1 MLKLDLLLLGLCPF
15 AVGLPVQ
22 VVLDNSPVAQTLS
35 VPLDRHQTLSS
46 TPFNAGETDRRLH
59 GRFLHITDMHPD
71 PYYLPGS
78 APSTYCHR
86 MKPKKK
92 KHAGYYGTPFSKCDS
107 PLALTNFTLDYL
119 DDHWSDD
126 IDFVIWTGDSSRHED
141 DDKLPR
147 PLDEIYD
154 SNRLVARQMQELF
167 SSKGQHHS
175 PGSNGAEFLLAF
187 PAHARSGNSWF
198 GLTLISTSPPGPND
212 ITRTFSSIWSNFIP
226 QSSLES
232 FLQGGYYSVEV
243 IPDSVAVISL
253 NTMYYYDS
261 NKGCPSSDLND
272 PGNLQFDWLD
282 EQLKTFRSRQMQVW
296 VIGHIPA
303 SNEHYFPECYYRY
316 VELSLRFQ
324 DTILG
329 HLFGHQNIDHFFFL
343 EADDLFHGLEVENE
357 SLASSNTL
365 FETLITDFSALP
377 DSQADIDYDHYAV
390 VNVNPSVVPNPYLPS
405 FRVFAYNITGLTDVL
420 VSGVG
425 HDPYQEEMRT
435 LQRRN
440 RAPHN
445 HGSDAG
451 ECEKTK
457 SWRCKLERPWHS
469 NTESPSRKN
478 TLWSPLGYAQYY
490 MPKLKEY
497 DEDNEPEFE
506 LEYVTFPLSKLRIGG
521 EDMAGDES
529 LMPPLIP
536 SRNLPEE
543 LHGTGGIKTKY
554 APYNLDDLTIPSWLH
569 LAWRLGQGQEK
580 KLRRRFRKYMY
591 MGGEED

>member
-1 MLKLDLLLLGLCPF
+1 MLKLVLLLLGLCPF
-15 AVGLPVQ
+15 AVGLPAQ
-22 VVLDNSPVAQTLS
+22 VLLNNSPAAQTLR
-35 VPLDRHQTLSS
+35 VPLDQHQTL
-46 TPFNAGETDRRLH
+46 PVNAGKTDRRLH

-78 APSTYCHR
+78 SPSTYCHR

-92 KHAGYYGTPFSKCDS
+92 KRAGYYGTPFNECDS

-119 DDHWSDD
+119 EDHWSDD

-154 SNRLVARQMQELF
+154 LNRLVARQMQELF
-167 SSKGQHHS
+167 LSKGIPVVPSLGNNDIWPH
-175 PGSNGAEFLLAF
+175 NTLL
-187 PAHARSGNSWF
+187 
-198 GLTLISTSPPGPND
+198 PGPND
-212 ITRTFSSIWSNFIP
+212 ITRTFSLIWSNFIP
-226 QSSLES
+226 QSSLGS

-261 NKGCPSSDLND
+261 NKAVKGCPLSDPND

-282 EQLKTFRSRQMQVW
+282 EQLETFRSRQMQVW

-343 EADDLFHGLEVENE
+343 EADDLFHGLEIKSE
-357 SLASSNTL
+357 SLASSDTL
-365 FETLITDFSALP
+365 FETLITDFAALP

-405 FRVFAYNITGLTDVL
+405 FRVFAYNVTGLANVL
-420 VSGVG
+420 VSGAG
-425 HDPYQEEMRT
+425 HDPYQEDMRT

-451 ECEKTK
+451 DCEKAK
-457 SWRCKLERPWHS
+457 SWRCRLERPWGS
-469 NTESPSRKN
+469 NAESPSRKN

-506 LEYVTFPLSKLRIGG
+506 LEYVTFPLSKLQTGG
-521 EDMAGDES
+521 EAMGGDES
-529 LMPPLIP
+529 LPPLIP

-543 LHGTGGIKTKY
+543 LHHGGGGLKSKY
-554 APYNLDDLTIPSWLH
+554 APYNLDDLTIPSWLD
-569 LAWRLGQGQEK
+569 LAWRLGQRQEK
-580 KLRRRFRKYMY
+580 KLRKRFRKYMY
-591 MGGEED
+591 MGGEES